1 MTEVLPPE
9 VAAPRHRGRLRS
21 FPRGRE
27 AAVRGLDLVLG
38 ATALLLTAP
47 VFLVVYLAVRLTSP
61 GPGFFRQPRVGAGR
75 REFVMYKFRTMRR
88 DADPSVHEAYVRD
101 LLRGEVEPEDGLY
114 KLADDPRITKVGA
127 LLRRTSL
134 DELPQLFNVLKG
146 EMSLVGP
153 RPCLPSE
160 LAEFPDWADRRFDVR
175 PGLTGLWQVSGRNRL
190 TMTEGL
196 RLDVQYVAR
205 RTLLLYLVILLRT
218 VPAVLGHGAR

>member
-1 MTEVLPPE
+1 VI
-9 VAAPRHRGRLRS
+9 ASIA
-21 FPRGRE
+21 
-27 AAVRGLDLVLG
+27 LV
-38 ATALLLTAP
+38 LTAP
-47 VFLVVYLAVRLTSP
+47 LVLVVYLAVRLTSP
-61 GPGFFRQPRVGAGR
+61 GPGFFRQVRVGAGR
-75 REFVMYKFRTMRR
+75 RAFVMYKFRTMRR
-88 DADPSVHEAYVRD
+88 DADPAIHEAYVRG

-114 KLADDPRITKVGA
+114 KLADDPRVTKIGA

-160 LAEFPDWADRRFDVR
+160 LVEFPDWADRRFDVR

-196 RLDVQYVAR
+196 RLDVEYVAR
-205 RTLLLYLVILLRT
+205 RTLLLYLVILVRT
-218 VPAVLGHGAR
+218 VPAVLGRGER